1 MLEGREFNV
10 FTPEGNILFMHRH
23 GVPSSTL
30 VRHRGY
36 DGLAVFEIR
45 QNATKVNA
53 EYFNP
58 DFTLGGAIIVQIMPN
73 MAYTGSL
80 VNSANSPAEAR
91 SESVPETTKLYRVL
105 GLQRTFNDDLLLLVI
120 APHTYPWNEISP
132 SHHEACNFF
141 DINADDTTEGP
152 VRLGTLQKAAST
164 HGSGQLQK
172 MVDFGK
178 GGQSYGLTN
187 QAGDDYTANQ
197 AVQGERRYSDQ
208 LR

>member
-1 MLEGREFNV
+1 MLEGRDFNV

-45 QNATKVNA
+45 QNATKLNA

-58 DFTLGGAIIVQIMPN
+58 EFTLGGAIIVQLLPN
-73 MAYTGSL
+73 LAFTGSL
-80 VNSANSPAEAR
+80 VNSASSPVEAR

-105 GLQRTFNDDLLLLVI
+105 GLQRTFNEDLLLLVI
-120 APHTYPWNEISP
+120 APHTYPWNDVTP
-132 SHHEACNFF
+132 SEHDAFNFF
-141 DINADDTTEGP
+141 ALNADEQSDVSVRDYSLRKAPVIGEG
-152 VRLGTLQKAAST
+152 L
-164 HGSGQLQK
+164 GQLVK
-172 MVDFGK
+172 MVSFEK
-178 GGQSYGLTN
+178 GGQACLRNTLDNGNHPVGQS
-187 QAGDDYTANQ
+187 D
-197 AVQGERRYSDQ
+197 RHYSDQ